1 MGKSLTRKIIES
13 HFVSGD
19 MTPGEEIFIKV
30 DQTLTHDINAVM
42 TYLAFKAIGP
52 DRRGRGSVRKDRG
65 SLRIRLPDRE
75 ARGAR
80 GGSSARG
87 KDADGVAKAGSGGS
101 RAVGLKNWHMT

>member
-1 MGKSLTRKIIES
+1 MRCSCTKQERLRYRDSRRGCAGDALRRPD
-13 HFVSGD
+13 FSGRHGRD
-19 MTPGEEIFIKV
+19 
-30 DQTLTHDINAVM
+30 
-42 TYLAFKAIGP
+42 GP

-101 RAVGLKNWHMT
+101 RAVGLKNRHMT